1 MSLWFWSIFP
11 SYSLTPHSV
20 FLTLMF
26 HTIHFYDLHR
36 PAAHFESIVVNFAQN
51 FAQLQG
57 IHIAI
62 IMIKVN
68 IIFFIKLLKGE
79 AGGRTAITFAFV
91 FFYLDLSRSASCK
104 RAPSEN
110 VRKSG
115 QILLPPRSNR
125 VRKDHHLPPS
135 HPARHQNT
143 IKYKIWNTIKY
154 YSSQL
159 WLQVHPMCANYR
171 FWY

>member
-1 MSLWFWSIFP
+1 MQTPDSLRPFLIILRKSNNKKDMCKMSLWFWSIFP

-20 FLTLMF
+20 FLTLLF

-36 PAAHFESIVVNFAQN
+36 PAAHFESIVVNFAQILPSCKGYISSSLWSKSTSSSSLN
-51 FAQLQG
+51 SSKGRRKAELP
-57 IHIAI
+57 
-62 IMIKVN
+62 
-68 IIFFIKLLKGE
+68 LLL
-79 AGGRTAITFAFV
+79 RLFL
-91 FFYLDLSRSASCK
+91 YLDLSRSAPCK

-125 VRKDHHLPPS
+125 VRKDQHPPPS

-143 IKYKIWNTIKY
+143 
-154 YSSQL
+154 
-159 WLQVHPMCANYR
+159 VR
-171 FWY
+171 

>member
-11 SYSLTPHSV
+11 SYSHTSHSV
-20 FLTLMF
+20 FLTLML

-36 PAAHFESIVVNFAQN
+36 PAAHFESIVVNFAQI
-51 FAQLQG
+51 LPSCKG
-57 IHIAI
+57 YIPSS
-62 IMIKVN
+62 
-68 IIFFIKLLKGE
+68 LLWLKSTSSSSLNSSKGRRKAE
-79 AGGRTAITFAFV
+79 LPLLLRLFL
-91 FFYLDLSRSASCK
+91 YLDLSRSAPCK

-115 QILLPPRSNR
+115 QILLPPYQIGLERINI
-125 VRKDHHLPPS
+125 
-135 HPARHQNT
+135 HPRLILHVT
-143 IKYKIWNTIKY
+143 KILFD
-154 YSSQL
+154 SSQL